1 MCSLVSGRL
10 RCLVILWSLYNNEA
24 CVLVPPGQLFGPGI
38 LPHHCN
44 LMHADGLVT
53 VTPVTLDAETFV
65 DGQRISDTTVLRSG
79 MTLQFGAAHVFKFVD
94 PSYDHGLGM
103 RDPGGMVKGRHKSG

>member
-1 MCSLVSGRL
+1 M
-10 RCLVILWSLYNNEA
+10 
-24 CVLVPPGQLFGPGI
+24 FGPGI

-44 LMHADGLVT
+44 LRHADGLVT

-65 DGQRISDTTVLRSG
+65 DGQRIAETMVLRSG

-94 PSYDHGLGM
+94 PSYDHGLAK